1 VSTGLLIAGLGLLVA
16 AVIQAATGFGFALVA
31 GPVLYAVT
39 EPAAA
44 VALVLIL
51 GQVVNVLV
59 LFGERRR
66 PHVDWSAVR
75 PALAAAIPG
84 LPIGALIIRVVSATA
99 MRIAVGGIVCAIVAL
114 RFLGRNRP
122 RRQRNPGRG
131 AALAAGFSVGVL
143 TTSTTTSGPPLAIW
157 LTARNMEPRVIRDV
171 VSVIFFVL
179 DVIGIAVLFAVG
191 GSDSTARLD
200 WALLLLPVVIVGHVI
215 GRQVFLRL
223 PARHYEPLVLGAAFV
238 AGLLSIATGI
248 AG

>member
-1 VSTGLLIAGLGLLVA
+1 MSIGLAIAAAGLLVA
-16 AVIQAATGFGFALVA
+16 ATVQAATGFGFALVA

-66 PHVDWSAVR
+66 PQVDWSAVR
-75 PALAAAIPG
+75 PALAAAMPG
-84 LPIGALIIRVVSATA
+84 LPVGALIVRVVSAMA
-99 MRIAVGGIVCAIVAL
+99 MRVAVGGVVCAIVAL
-114 RFLGRNRP
+114 RFASRNRP
-122 RRQRNPGRG
+122 RRDRRPGRG

-157 LTARNMEPRVIRDV
+157 LTARRMEPHVIRDV
-171 VSVIFFVL
+171 VSVIFFAL
-179 DVIGIAVLFAVG
+179 DIVGIAVLFALG
-191 GSDSTARLD
+191 GPDTTARLD
-200 WALLLLPVVIVGHVI
+200 WAIWLLPVVVAGHLL
-215 GRQVFLRL
+215 GRQMFLRL
-223 PARHYEPLVLGAAFV
+223 PARHYEPLVLGSAFV
-238 AGLLSIATGI
+238 AGALSIATGL